1 MPNDNGI
8 KVAPA
13 RARNAPGAGPIN
25 PHPWRTKTDD
35 HQECSTHRAG
45 PEVSG
50 NCIDWDWVQS
60 QNVKELAYGL
70 RVNSELAMLAYKG
83 LRAYE
88 AEVGTPADDVYQLIE
103 ALVHNVSLG
112 AFVRAR
118 KLEAL
123 PEAVA

>member
-1 MPNDNGI
+1 MTT
-8 KVAPA
+8 KSVAPTEL
-13 RARNAPGAGPIN
+13 APRFP
-25 PHPWRTKTDD
+25 
-35 HQECSTHRAG
+35 
-45 PEVSG
+45 G
-50 NCIDWDWVQS
+50 NFIGCDWVQS

-112 AFVRAR
+112 AFVPAR